1 MSELLE
7 LLIGAFKLG
16 AIYSLA
22 AIGFVVIH
30 KATGTVN
37 FAHGAFCMLGAYGAF
52 AALTLLGLPYI
63 VAYTLVPLLVGLLA
77 AGTEWILLRPLRRAD
92 IFSVVMATVFL
103 GVATMELVR
112 LAYETELLSIPPVF
126 DGMVESLSS
135 RLDVFVSKEAI
146 WISVGAV
153 FTVLVAIVVFERLP
167 VGRGMR
173 AMASNYRGAQLC
185 GYSVPRTYAAA
196 WFLGGALAGLAGVFA
211 APAMGITPDLATALI
226 VPAFVA
232 AVIGGF
238 DSLRGV
244 IIGGFLLAVIE
255 TLAAAYISSAAKSAA
270 SFILVFAMLLIRPE
284 GLFPEAA
291 RRHA

>member
-1 MSELLE
+1 VNELLE
-7 LLIGAFKLG
+7 LLIGAVKLG

-22 AIGFVVIH
+22 ASGFVVIH
-30 KATGTVN
+30 KATRTVN

-52 AALTLLGLPYI
+52 AVITLLKLPYF
-63 VAYTLVPLLVGLLA
+63 VAYIAVPLAVGLVA
-77 AGTEWILLRPLRRAD
+77 ALLEWLILRPLRRAD

-103 GVATMELVR
+103 GVATMELIR

-126 DGMVESLSS
+126 AGMLGTGSAGLSI
-135 RLDVFVSKEAI
+135 SKEAV
-146 WISVGAV
+146 WIGAGAV
-153 FTVLVAIVVFERLP
+153 ATVVLAILVFERFP
-167 VGRGMR
+167 IGRGMR

-185 GYSVPRTYAAA
+185 GYSVPVTYAAA
-196 WFLGGALAGLAGVFA
+196 WFFGGWLAGLAGVFA

-244 IIGGFLLAVIE
+244 LIGGFVLAIIE

-270 SFILVFAMLLIRPE
+270 SFVLVFGMLLIRPE
-284 GLFPEAA
+284 GLFPEAV
-291 RRHA
+291 RRNA